1 VTNPDQPHDPWTKK
15 GAGDQ
20 PGEPPQ
26 GGQTYGAQ
34 PYPGQQYPQEPYG
47 QQPYPQQP
55 YSQQPYPQQP
65 YPGQP
70 YGGAPGYP
78 PYGSPQGAYAAMVN
92 FPKPT
97 GWFIVTW
104 LFLWPL
110 AIYSLVSA
118 WSNID
123 RALLVG
129 DYAGAQY
136 QAGRVRKFGIIS
148 LCVSIGI
155 YVLMFT
161 LFFVVFAASTSST
174 SVQIG
179 P

>member
-1 VTNPDQPHDPWTKK
+1 VTTPDQPHDPWTKQPP
-15 GAGDQ
+15 AGDSPSQ
-20 PGEPPQ
+20 PPPSGWGQPYPGQ
-26 GGQTYGAQ
+26 G
-34 PYPGQQYPQEPYG
+34 YPGQQYP
-47 QQPYPQQP
+47 
-55 YSQQPYPQQP
+55 SQQ
-65 YPGQP
+65 YPGQQYP
-70 YGGAPGYP
+70 GQGYPPPGYGPPPGYP
-78 PYGSPQGAYAAMVN
+78 AYGAQQAYAAMVN

-104 LFLWPL
+104 IFLWPL

-155 YVLMFT
+155 YVLMFV
-161 LFFVVFAASTSST
+161 LFFVVFATATST
-174 SVQIG
+174 SVRLG